1 MNVGSVV
8 VSMSIANTLD
18 FQQTGAVET
27 ETVAAIASCLGYL
40 SSYSTGSLVLSSYW
54 HRRNS
59 DIPECFGMFLSMVTP
74 VDVQMT
80 LLGLLRLMERTF
92 WHV

>member
-1 MNVGSVV
+1 
-8 VSMSIANTLD
+8 MSITKTVD
-18 FQQTGAVET
+18 FQQTDTVET

-40 SSYSTGSLVLSSYW
+40 SSYATGSSVLSSYW
-54 HRRNS
+54 HRGNS
-59 DIPECFGMFLSMVTP
+59 DIPECFAMFLSMVTP